1 MVFKMRKP
9 SITQG
14 TVAYKTALKHIVDDN
29 PDHQNQF
36 GDLDSAHD
44 KDNPQTPEE
53 HKGYKN
59 EDLITRED
67 TGPEAGADYNEP
79 DSATKKRSPAKHPGG
94 AKHPTKDIAAH
105 KGHTKFEPGEH
116 DVIDHPPKA
125 KYEPGLKK
133 TGSPTKHT
141 GSAKHNRDHVLK
153 GLFKGSKK
161 VAELVTGKKS
171 NLTTDDFRKWT
182 KKQVEKAKKS
192 IKGKSS
198 K

>member
-79 DSATKKRSPAKHPGG
+79 DSATKKRSPAKH
-94 AKHPTKDIAAH
+94 
-105 KGHTKFEPGEH
+105 
-116 DVIDHPPKA
+116 
-125 KYEPGLKK
+125 
-133 TGSPTKHT
+133 T